1 MRSLL
6 LIATL
11 IASVAV
17 ADDVAKIEPNALAA
31 RIDRHDTSL
40 VILDVRSP
48 QEFAASHIPG
58 AINIP
63 YDQLPARIVELPNA
77 SSQELVVYCVT
88 GKRAQM
94 AIDRLREQGY
104 SRLLHLRGDFQQWQA
119 SGLPQQ
125 R

>member
-6 LIATL
+6 LVATL

-17 ADDVAKIEPNALAA
+17 ADDAAKIEPNALAA
-31 RIDRHDTSL
+31 RIKQHDTSL
-40 VILDVRSP
+40 VILDVRSQ
-48 QEFAASHIPG
+48 QEFASGHIPG

-77 SSQELVVYCVT
+77 SSQEFVLYCVT
-88 GKRAQM
+88 GQRTQM

-104 SRLLHLRGDFQQWQA
+104 SHLLHLRGDFQQWQA